1 MVMAKTTD
9 LRDIEVE
16 DNAQEK
22 LLDLHRRTIEL
33 DQLEILRRQS
43 KIKRRK
49 MEDFYQDFFNQSKD
63 PVLVIR
69 DRKIKYLS
77 PPMAKLLGYT
87 QQEML
92 NTSFA
97 NYVHPDELPRV
108 VGYYRLRVLGKDA
121 PLIYNS
127 ILKRRDGIDIPVE
140 IRAGIFPYRRRR
152 AVLIIIEELADERN
166 S

>member
-1 MVMAKTTD
+1 MTCVSRSTD
-9 LRDIEVE
+9 SHNEEIT
-16 DNAQEK
+16 QKK
-22 LLDLHRRTIEL
+22 LLDLHKRIIEL
-33 DQLEILRRQS
+33 EQLEILRCRS
-43 KIKRRK
+43 KIKRGQ
-49 MEDFYQDFFNQSKD
+49 MEEIYEDFFNQSRD

-127 ILKRRDGIDIPVE
+127 ILKRRDGKDIAVE
-140 IRAGIFPYRRRR
+140 IRAGIFPYHGRR
-152 AVLIIIEELADERN
+152 AVLIIIKELAGERN

>member
-1 MVMAKTTD
+1 MANLTSRTHTD
-9 LRDIEVE
+9 KEEIT
-16 DNAQEK
+16 QKK
-22 LLDLHRRTIEL
+22 LLDLHRRIIEL
-33 DQLEILRRQS
+33 EQLEILRRRS
-43 KIKRRK
+43 KIKRGQ
-49 MEDFYQDFFNQSKD
+49 MEEIYEDFFNQSKD

-97 NYVHPDELPRV
+97 NYVHPDELPKV

-127 ILKRRDGIDIPVE
+127 ILKRRDGKDIAVE
-140 IRAGIFPYRRRR
+140 IRAGIFPYHGRR
-152 AVLIIIEELADERN
+152 AVLIIIKELAGERN

>member
-1 MVMAKTTD
+1 MSRLSHTTD
-9 LRDIEVE
+9 PHNEEITHK
-16 DNAQEK
+16 K

-33 DQLEILRRQS
+33 EQLEILRRQS
-43 KIKRRK
+43 KIKRRT
-49 MEDFYQDFFNQSKD
+49 MEGFYQDFFNHSED

-77 PPMAKLLGYT
+77 PSVAKLLGYT
-87 QQEML
+87 QQELL

-108 VGYYRLRVLGKDA
+108 VGYYRLRISGKDA
-121 PLIYNS
+121 PPIYNS
-127 ILKRRDGIDIPVE
+127 ILKRRDGRDIPVE
-140 IRAGIFPYRRRR
+140 IRVGIFPYHGRR
-152 AVLIIIEELADERN
+152 AVLIIIKELAGERN